1 MSKRVHASVALPP
14 VVGSTGELKER
25 NVKTAEQIAAWLN
38 RFVLLATTV
47 IFTAIG
53 LRFVVD
59 PARGAAES
67 GISLG
72 SALASTTAR
81 VGLGAFPLGF
91 AIVTLVCLLSKRR
104 LVTGVSFVVAVIGSA
119 LIVRLLSILADG
131 PVPQS
136 LRLLP
141 PELILL
147 TLSVASLLLELRS
160 RRRLPKAA

>member
-1 MSKRVHASVALPP
+1 MKAV
-14 VVGSTGELKER
+14 ER
-25 NVKTAEQIAAWLN
+25 IATWVN

-59 PARGAAES
+59 PAHGAAES

-81 VGLGAFPLGF
+81 ISLGAFPLGF
-91 AIVTLVCLLSKRR
+91 AIVTLACLMSKRR
-104 LVTGVSFVVAVIGSA
+104 LVTGVSFVVAVVGSA

-136 LRLLP
+136 LRLIA
-141 PELILL
+141 PEVILL
-147 TLSVASLLLELRS
+147 TLSLASLFLELRT
-160 RRRLPKAA
+160 RRHRPSTA

>member
-1 MSKRVHASVALPP
+1 LQ
-14 VVGSTGELKER
+14 ER
-25 NVKTAEQIAAWLN
+25 NLKKTEQIAAWLN

-53 LRFVVD
+53 LRFTVD
-59 PARGAAES
+59 PVHGAAES

-81 VGLGAFPLGF
+81 VSLGAFPLGF

-104 LVTGVSFVVAVIGSA
+104 LATGVRFVVAIMGSA
-119 LIVRLLSILADG
+119 LTVRLLSILADG

-136 LRLLP
+136 LRLLA
-141 PELILL
+141 PEAILL
-147 TLSVASLLLELRS
+147 TLSVASLSLES
-160 RRRLPKAA
+160 RRRRHLPKTA

>member
-1 MSKRVHASVALPP
+1 M
-14 VVGSTGELKER
+14 
-25 NVKTAEQIAAWLN
+25 KTAEQIAPWLN
-38 RFVLLATTV
+38 RLVLLATTV

-59 PARGAAES
+59 PVHGAAES

-81 VGLGAFPLGF
+81 VSLGAFPLGF

-104 LVTGVSFVVAVIGSA
+104 LVTGVEFVVAVVGSA

-136 LRLLP
+136 LRLLA
-141 PELILL
+141 PEVILV
-147 TLSVASLLLELRS
+147 TLSVFSLFLELRK
-160 RRRLPKAA
+160 RRHLPKTV